1 MLLKAAPLDKRVY
14 VMRYADGWNKG
25 SKIVEDAERLHSA
38 WTDEAIRV
46 RGLQNW
52 KGREPEKNICSGEGW
67 TSIDEGMD
75 VAGEIADLDSQE
87 GRNEDGITLWKA
99 YRFPSEAVGILIT
112 QNACS
117 SEDQVE
123 LGIRWLV
130 GHPTMKGAGVVLMA
144 KADEL
149 HRTAKYA
156 KSPMHVTASA
166 SSAGWYKTKG
176 FVVTEPATCNDDV
189 TPCGCAMMQKP
200 PPT

>member
-1 MLLKAAPLDKRVY
+1 
-14 VMRYADGWNKG
+14 
-25 SKIVEDAERLHSA
+25 
-38 WTDEAIRV
+38 
-46 RGLQNW
+46 
-52 KGREPEKNICSGEGW
+52 
-67 TSIDEGMD
+67 MD
-75 VAGEIADLDSQE
+75 VAGEIADLESQE

-99 YRFPSEAVGILIT
+99 YRFPSEAVGILMT

-130 GHPTMKGAGVVLMA
+130 GHPTMKGAEVVLMA

-166 SSAGWYKTKG
+166 SSVGWYKTKG

-200 PPT
+200 PPTIEIKVWRPKAKDPLAEGLMQLDSYLAGLGLDTGWLVIFDRRSKRKRSGETRAESTTTQTPSGRRVIVVRA